1 MAESVTFFSVA
12 LEIGGVTRLDRF
24 ISRCRT
30 HEAEWCSPQS
40 AVLRA
45 TARARACVRAC
56 VRLTHRAPRGARCA
70 VPPRRGTA
78 PSVSDERLNN
88 LRRFPP
94 GLQGS
99 PWTVRQTKRAPKSA
113 RDAGMGTADARRSRS
128 PRDTP
133 SRGACADRSTRPL
146 FFGSLP
152 GAGKKRLTK
161 NVSACPRKRR
171 HHHAAVAGSRVA
183 FRLAQPEDNDS
194 HARALKFRYAP
205 RLPSFFV
212 LRGGRARPRAR
223 PCPRFARASFR
234 ALRNATD
241 VRPRRTYSSRRPIL
255 LSRIQC

>member
-1 MAESVTFFSVA
+1 MYLQTDYLLGRVSDVFFFSVA

-24 ISRCRT
+24 ISQCRT

-45 TARARACVRAC
+45 LRRVHGRACGRAC
-56 VRLTHRAPRGARCA
+56 ASRAPRNNAIG
-70 VPPRRGTA
+70 
-78 PSVSDERLNN
+78 SVSNERLNN
-88 LRRFPP
+88 LRRLPP

-133 SRGACADRSTRPL
+133 SRGAWADRSTRPL

-161 NVSACPRKRR
+161 NVSAGPRKRR

-223 PCPRFARASFR
+223 PSLLPALCSCVVSRASK
-234 ALRNATD
+234 RN
-241 VRPRRTYSSRRPIL
+241 
-255 LSRIQC
+255 

>member
-1 MAESVTFFSVA
+1 M
-12 LEIGGVTRLDRF
+12 TRLDRF
-24 ISRCRT
+24 ISQCRT

-45 TARARACVRAC
+45 LRRVHGRACGRAC
-56 VRLTHRAPRGARCA
+56 ASRAPRAARRAVRGAHCA
-70 VPPRRGTA
+70 PRNNAIG
-78 PSVSDERLNN
+78 SVSNERLNN
-88 LRRFPP
+88 LRRLPP

-99 PWTVRQTKRAPKSA
+99 PWTVRQTKRAPNSA

-133 SRGACADRSTRPL
+133 SRGPCADRSTRPL

-161 NVSACPRKRR
+161 NVSAGPRKRR

-223 PCPRFARASFR
+223 PSLLPG
-234 ALRNATD
+234 AL
-241 VRPRRTYSSRRPIL
+241 L
-255 LSRIQC
+255 F